1 MALVTFFLLALS
13 SPPERHVIYLH
24 GRIVQTQQSERPKS
38 DDYGYYELEAIREA
52 FRKRGFVVHSTIRPK
67 ATTVSSGADDV
78 VRQVNALIASGVPA
92 DRITVV
98 GASMGAAITF
108 VASER
113 LANPQVRFAV
123 MGTCLAS
130 HEEKVVGKILAIR
143 EATDETSSPCKADS
157 REIVINT
164 GLNHGFLYRP
174 LPEWVEPVVE
184 FASR

>member
-1 MALVTFFLLALS
+1 MLTFLFLALLTPA
-13 SPPERHVIYLH
+13 PPRHIIYLH

-38 DDYGYYELEAIREA
+38 EEYGYYELEAIRETL
-52 FRKRGFVVHSTIRPK
+52 RKRGFIVHSTIRPK

-78 VRQVNALIASGVPA
+78 VRQVKELIDSGVPA

-98 GASMGAAITF
+98 GASMGAAITLA
-108 VASER
+108 ASER
-113 LANPQVRFAV
+113 LKNPHVRFAV

-130 HEEKVVGKILAIR
+130 HQEKLVGKVLAIR
-143 EATDETSSPCKADS
+143 ESTDETSSPCKADK
-157 REIVINT
+157 RELVINT

-174 LPEWVEPVVE
+174 LPEWVDPVVA